1 MIPSH
6 TYPDILFVHITL
18 AGLFFLNKPG
28 NYREVVKAVL
38 GVPTSHTPRCPVPN
52 ISRSHSAF
60 VTIITIIR
68 PLLPEV
74 HTSLR
79 FPQFLCPFLF
89 QDTVHLVITS
99 L

>member
-18 AGLFFLNKPG
+18 AGFFLNTPG
-28 NYREVVKAVL
+28 SYREVVKAVL
-38 GVPTSHTPRCPVPN
+38 GVPTSHTPRGPVPN

-60 VTIITIIR
+60 VTINARYR